1 MTQTGQPGPFYAGE
15 TWTWDVRA
23 GHQTIFTHVGTAAE
37 IDGLA
42 ATYQTAGYKLRR
54 TKTPGQPDRLEVSA
68 DVALDGSS
76 TTADAALSVDWEL
89 DGSDYEISIYK
100 QMILRGVPDHLATEI
115 ESWVSVL
122 KGGTGF
128 SLADAI
134 AGVRYEAT
142 ISPTFDADTAEEWLK
157 LVKSGVESHRVSNF
171 VLRKTIAAPNAWTNS
186 ATANIG
192 KLYTKAQI
200 QSENT
205 GVFAIPSG
213 VAVDMP
219 STGYWLK
226 GTPRRRT
233 MGNGKIQWS
242 QEWQHADTF
251 STLQYDLVT

>member
-37 IDGLA
+37 IDGLTA
-42 ATYQTAGYKLRR
+42 AYQTAGYKLRR

-68 DVALDGSS
+68 DVPLDGTV
-76 TTADAALSVDWEL
+76 TTSDAALSVDWEL

-100 QMILRGVPDHLATEI
+100 QMILRGVPD
-115 ESWVSVL
+115 VL
-122 KGGTGF
+122 VNY
-128 SLADAI
+128 I
-134 AGVRYEAT
+134 EAT
-142 ISPTFDADTAEEWLK
+142 ISSLKSSSAPDWAGAVTEVRSVAGANSYDADKAEGWLK
-157 LVKSGVESHRVSNF
+157 LVNSGVESHRVSNF

-205 GVFAIPSG
+205 GVYAIPSG

-233 MGNGKIQWS
+233 MGNGKIQWA

>member
-37 IDGLA
+37 IDGLTA
-42 ATYQTAGYKLRR
+42 AYQTAGYKLRR

-68 DVALDGSS
+68 DVPLDGSS
-76 TTADAALSVDWEL
+76 TTSDAALSVDWEL

-100 QMILRGVPDHLATEI
+100 QMILRGVPD
-115 ESWVSVL
+115 VL
-122 KGGTGF
+122 VNY
-128 SLADAI
+128 I
-134 AGVRYEAT
+134 EAT
-142 ISPTFDADTAEEWLK
+142 INSLKSSSAPDWSGAVTEVRAVAVANSYSADNAEGWLK
-157 LVKSGVESHRVSNF
+157 LVNSGVESHRISNF
-171 VLRKTIAAPNAWTNS
+171 VLRKTIAAPNAWVNS
-186 ATANIG
+186 ATPNIG
-192 KLYTKAQI
+192 KLYTSAQI

-213 VAVDMP
+213 VSADMP
-219 STGYWLK
+219 SSGYWLK

-233 MGNGKIQWS
+233 MGNGKIQWM

-251 STLQYDLVT
+251 STLQYSLVT